1 MKLAP
6 ILFGTVFSISLAML
20 LYVRL
25 ADQREPVFIP
35 FQEYMQSKTAIG
47 CAPRSS
53 DGFDWR
59 EEEAEIPLLQG
70 WGSYRWTVT
79 AANDSAQI
87 YFNQGINM
95 YYSFHM
101 IEAKASFAK
110 AARFDPDCAMA
121 YWGLAMAYGVNYN
134 YAMLNNAPEAM
145 EAMAKALSA
154 LNNETPLERE
164 LVATL
169 PARYNADTAVSRS
182 RQNADYEQAIRSVL
196 DKYPDDANVNALY
209 ADALMVQHPW
219 DLYDINGKPKP
230 WTPAIVAVLEAAL
243 KKHPQH
249 PSLNHLYIHAME
261 GGEYAQNALSS
272 AWRLSTM
279 MPMVSHMVHMPSH
292 IFIRTGFYKEG
303 MLVNDSSINGFNAY
317 YAQFPAVE
325 GDAFLY
331 LIHNLHMKAAC
342 TMYRGNA
349 REAYDAAKQLQGVVP
364 TKYMEMGAGMGNYM
378 QYAYSTPVMMQIR
391 FGWWDSLLAAPRINS
406 ELKYAWAIQSFGK
419 GMAWC
424 KKGNVQQAQAM
435 LHDLKGLENDA
446 SLKEQFETINPAIK
460 GLGVMVALL
469 EGTIAWQNKQMDVAI
484 AAYQE
489 AVRREDGFMYQEPRD
504 WLLPTRHFLG
514 AALLARQNFA
524 EAAAVYQTE
533 LVINPK
539 NVWSLYGLH
548 ASQVGL
554 GKQTEAGETKKQLLQ
569 ATEGADI
576 KLRSSAL

>member
-1 MKLAP
+1 MKLPP
-6 ILFGTVFSISLAML
+6 ILFGTLFSMSLAML

-25 ADQREPVFIP
+25 TDQREPVFIP
-35 FQEYMQSKTAIG
+35 FQEYLQSKTAIG
-47 CAPRSS
+47 CASS
-53 DGFDWR
+53 ANDGFDWR
-59 EEEAEIPLLQG
+59 EEDAQIPLLQG
-70 WGSYRWTVT
+70 WGNYRWTVT
-79 AANDSAQI
+79 AANDSAQL

-145 EAMAKALSA
+145 EAMAKALNA
-154 LNNETPLERE
+154 LNNETPLERD

-182 RQNADYEQAIRSVL
+182 RQNADYEKAIRSVL
-196 DKYPDDANVNALY
+196 DKYPDDANINALY

-230 WTPAIVAVLEAAL
+230 WTPAIVAVLEGAL

-249 PSLNHLYIHAME
+249 PRLNHLYIHAME
-261 GGEYAQNALSS
+261 GGECAQNALSS

-317 YAQFPAVE
+317 FAQFPAVE

-342 TMYRGNA
+342 TMYRGSA
-349 REAYDAAKQLQGVVP
+349 REAYNAAKQLQNVVP

-391 FGWWDSLLAAPRINS
+391 FGWWDSLLVSPRINS
-406 ELKYAWAIQSFGK
+406 ELKYAWAIQTFGK

-435 LHDLKGLENDA
+435 LNDLIGLENDA

-460 GLGVMVALL
+460 GLGVMISLL

-524 EAAAVYQTE
+524 DAATVYQTE
-533 LVINPK
+533 LVINPR

-554 GKQTEAGETKKQLLQ
+554 GKKKEAAQTKKELLQ

-576 KLRSSAL
+576 KLQSSAL

>member
-1 MKLAP
+1 MKLPP
-6 ILFGTVFSISLAML
+6 ILFGILISISLAL
-20 LYVRL
+20 IVRVSL
-25 ADQREPVFIP
+25 ADRHEPVFVP
-35 FQEYMQSKTAIG
+35 YQEYLQSKTAIG
-47 CAPRSS
+47 CASS
-53 DGFDWR
+53 GDDGFDWR
-59 EEEAEIPLLQG
+59 DDEPQIPLLQG
-70 WGSYRWTVT
+70 WGSYRWHVT

-134 YAMLNNAPEAM
+134 YAMLKNAPEAM
-145 EAMAKALSA
+145 EAMAKALNTV
-154 LNNETPLERE
+154 NNETSLEKE
-164 LVATL
+164 LIATL

-182 RQNADYEQAIRSVL
+182 RQNADYEEAIRKVL

-219 DLYDINGKPKP
+219 DMYDINGKPKP
-230 WTPAIVAVLEAAL
+230 WTPAIVAVLEQAL
-243 KKHPQH
+243 KKHPNH

-261 GGEYAQNALSS
+261 GGENANDALNS

-292 IFIRTGFYKEG
+292 IFIRTGYYKEG
-303 MLVNDSSINGFNAY
+303 ILVNDSSINGFNAY
-317 YAQFPAVE
+317 FAQFPAVE

-331 LIHNLHMKAAC
+331 LVHNLHMKAAC

-349 REAYDAAKQLQGVVP
+349 KEAFDAAKQLQGVVP
-364 TKYMEMGAGMGNYM
+364 PKYMEMGGGMGNYM

-406 ELKYAWAIQSFGK
+406 ELKYAWAIQTFGK

-424 KKGNVQQAQAM
+424 RKGNVEQAQAM
-435 LHDLKGLENDA
+435 LNDLNSLENDA

-460 GLGVMVALL
+460 GLGVMISLL
-469 EGTIAWQNKQMDVAI
+469 EGTIAWQNKQMDAAI

-489 AVRREDGFMYQEPRD
+489 AVKREDGFMYQEPRD
-504 WLLPTRHFLG
+504 WLLPTRHYLG
-514 AALLARQNFA
+514 AALMANQKFT
-524 EAAAVYQTE
+524 EAASVYQQE
-533 LVINPK
+533 LITNPK
-539 NVWSLYGLH
+539 NVWSLYGLNQTQL
-548 ASQVGL
+548 AL
-554 GKQTEAGETKKQLLQ
+554 GKKVEAAQTKTILRNANIGS
-569 ATEGADI
+569 DI
-576 KLRSSAL
+576 KITASVF

>member
-1 MKLAP
+1 MKWPLLFAGIVLSIFLA
-6 ILFGTVFSISLAML
+6 VL
-20 LYVRL
+20 LPMGS
-25 ADQREPVFIP
+25 DQQEPP
-35 FQEYMQSKTAIG
+35 FVSYQQYLQSKTAIG
-47 CAPRSS
+47 CASS
-53 DGFDWR
+53 GDAGFDWR
-59 EEEAEIPLLQG
+59 FDEPQIPLLQG
-70 WGSYRWTVT
+70 WGSFRWHVT

-134 YAMLNNAPEAM
+134 YAMLQNAPEAM
-145 EAMAKALSA
+145 EAMARAWKTV
-154 LNNETPLERE
+154 NNETALEKDIIS
-164 LVATL
+164 TL
-169 PARYNADTAVSRS
+169 SARYNADTSVSRS
-182 RQNADYEQAIRSVL
+182 RQNADYEKAIRKVL
-196 DKYPDDANVNALY
+196 DKYPDDGNVNALY

-219 DLYDINGKPKP
+219 DMYDINGKPKP
-230 WTPAIVAVLEAAL
+230 WTPAIVAVLEQGLA
-243 KKHPQH
+243 KHPDH

-261 GGEYAQNALSS
+261 GGEHANDALKS

-292 IFIRTGFYKEG
+292 IFIRTGHYKEG
-303 MLVNDSSINGFNAY
+303 ILVNDSSINGFNAY

-331 LIHNLHMKAAC
+331 LVHNLHMKAAC
-342 TMYRGNA
+342 TLYRGNA
-349 REAYDAAKQLQGVVP
+349 KEAYDAAQQLQEVVP
-364 TKYMEMGAGMGNYM
+364 TKYMEMGGGMGNYM

-391 FGWWDSLLAAPRINS
+391 FGWWDSLLAAPGINK
-406 ELKYAWAIQSFGK
+406 ELKYAWAIQTFGK
-419 GMAWC
+419 GMAGC
-424 KKGNVQQAQAM
+424 KKGNIQLAKAM
-435 LHDLKGLENDA
+435 LSDLKGLENDA

-460 GLGVMVALL
+460 GLGVMVSLL
-469 EGTIAWQNKQMDVAI
+469 EGTIALQNKQMDAAI
-484 AAYQE
+484 AAYQQ
-489 AVRREDGFMYQEPRD
+489 AVKREDGFMYQEPRD
-504 WLLPTRHFLG
+504 WLLPTRHYLG

-524 EAAAVYQTE
+524 DAELVYQTE

-548 ASQVGL
+548 ASQLGL
-554 GKQTEAGETKKQLLQ
+554 GKEAESAQTKKQLLQ

-576 KLRSSAL
+576 KLKSSAL